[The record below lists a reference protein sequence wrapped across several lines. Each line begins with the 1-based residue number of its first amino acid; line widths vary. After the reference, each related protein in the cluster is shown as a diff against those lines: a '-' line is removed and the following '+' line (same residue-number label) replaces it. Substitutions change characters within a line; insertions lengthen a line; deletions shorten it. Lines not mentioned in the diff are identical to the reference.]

1 MKKSQLR
8 KIIRESL
15 KELKGK
21 KQPLNEMKC
30 GCDVPNNP
38 QAYTIKQCASC
49 DENCCTGAFELSKQ
63 DNIMAPTLSPGKKLI
78 NKKSST
84 EQNPNQEDFSISDLE
99 KERDSLLGEGE
110 MNEQSNNCPP
120 CQDSNNDIHWGA
132 MATLTNTPQ
141 LGTHGIN
148 QNFINNM
155 QGKPT
160 QFYQARANTLA
171 DKIIDLAKLHTCPEQ
186 RPPYNLLVCKGY
198 NPMWQAALINKKKYV
213 QLCSQNP
220 GSC

>member
-78 NKKSST
+78 NKKSIT
-84 EQNPNQEDFSISDLE
+84 EQNPNQEACQSAGTTYNQQASSQVGQAYNAGFPFSGRPGISPQFVD
-99 KERDSLLGEGE
+99 
-110 MNEQSNNCPP
+110 N
-120 CQDSNNDIHWGA
+120 
-132 MATLTNTPQ
+132 MA
-141 LGTHGIN
+141 
-148 QNFINNM
+148 
-155 QGKPT
+155 GKPT
-160 QFYQARANTLA
+160 QFYLARHNAFSQKKQSLSQASG
-171 DKIIDLAKLHTCPEQ
+171 H
-186 RPPYNLLVCKGY
+186 PYCNGD
-198 NPMWQAALINKKKYV
+198 NPMWQAKLSIKSMYV
-213 QLCSQNP
+213 KHCKNNP
-220 GSC
+220 GIC